1 MRREHRG
8 VTGMD
13 DFCSILMIV
22 DCIMWCGIGIYTII
36 KSRRLFRRM
45 EALINNMERDIYKA
59 RMKR

>member
-1 MRREHRG
+1 
-8 VTGMD
+8 MD
-13 DFCSILMIV
+13 DFISILMIV